1 MKICGVDPGKTGG
14 ICFLINDDDIKIYY
28 YDIPRAGEVASPE
41 GVFNIFDLEKPNAIV
56 IEEQHAFPGQGIV
69 SNAKIVA
76 EFHIILAT
84 AKLFKY
90 INERNSNTQNY
101 VADIRIVPARNW
113 QRKIYDPSWDKDMKK
128 ERSILSFKNIFKTE
142 IPTAGKRV
150 KKPHLGYIDAALIAE
165 WYRREVA
172 NG

>member
-14 ICFLINDDDIKIYY
+14 ICFLNDNVTY
-28 YDIPRAGEVASPE
+28 YDIPRDGELASP
-41 GVFNIFDLEKPNAIV
+41 VDIYNIFDRERPYAIV

-76 EFHIILAT
+76 EFHIILAA

-90 INERNSNTQNY
+90 ISMPTVN
-101 VADIRIVPARNW
+101 IRTVPARNW
-113 QRKIYDPSWDKDMKK
+113 QRKIYDPSWDKDMGK
-128 ERSILSFKNIFKTE
+128 ERSVLAFKNIFGADK
-142 IPTAGKRV
+142 IPMIGKRV

-165 WYRREVA
+165 WYRKEMAKFSNPKVR
-172 NG
+172 NDL